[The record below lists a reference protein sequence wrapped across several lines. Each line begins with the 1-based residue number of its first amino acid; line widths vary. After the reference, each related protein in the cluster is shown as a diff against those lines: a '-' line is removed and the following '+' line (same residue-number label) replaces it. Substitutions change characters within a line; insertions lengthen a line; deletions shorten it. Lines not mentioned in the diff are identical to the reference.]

1 MTHQRST
8 TWRAFGAAWTFA
20 ALVLVAES
28 TPGVAVAEDAPP
40 APIGPPHA
48 GQYQLDKAHVSVL
61 FRVSHMGFSTY
72 TSRFSRVDAQ
82 LTFDPE
88 NLAASKLTATIDSSS
103 VEMAGAP
110 AFCLDI
116 VHGPKLLDTTKFPE
130 ITFRSERVR
139 VKGSNALEVTG
150 QLTLHGV
157 TRPLV
162 LTGTYNGG
170 YASQPLEKNARI
182 GFSAQGSL
190 NRSDFGMTFGLPAP
204 GTKMGLGDTIEI
216 SIEAEFLGP
225 PLAAS
230 PAK

>member
-1 MTHQRST
+1 MTHQRSM
-8 TWRAFGAAWTFA
+8 TWRSFGAAWTIA

-28 TPGVAVAEDAPP
+28 TPGVAAAEDASP
-40 APIGPPHA
+40 APIGPPPA
-48 GQYQLDKAHVSVL
+48 GQYQLDKSHVSVL

-82 LTFDPE
+82 LTFDPAK
-88 NLAASKLTATIDSSS
+88 LAASKLTATIDSAS
-103 VEMAGAP
+103 VEMDGAP
-110 AFCLDI
+110 AMCLDI

-130 ITFRSERVR
+130 ITFRSEQVR
-139 VKGSNALEVTG
+139 VKGSNALEITG
-150 QLTLHGV
+150 KLTLHGV

-170 YASQPLEKNARI
+170 YAGQPLEKNARI
-182 GFSAQGSL
+182 GFSAHGSL
-190 NRSDFGMTFGLPAP
+190 NRSDFGMTFGVPAP

-216 SIEAEFLGP
+216 SIEAEFSGP